1 MFLNNMEKNQENYT
15 LVTGATGGLG
25 RAFAKEL
32 AKNGKNLILVATKA
46 DRLEA
51 YKRELQGEFD
61 IKIITFKC
69 NFAITQDLESLVK
82 FVTEGKFNITTLIN
96 NAGFICEGSN
106 SAMNIEDLQKCIM
119 VNNVGTTTLTKV
131 VLDKHDKSKH
141 LDIVTISSL
150 GANYPMP
157 FMAVYSATKSYLK
170 NYMLALRQE
179 YRGDNVNISTILP
192 GAIATSDDM
201 KKAVEAQGLKGKLS
215 LVAPEKIA
223 KMSLNA
229 VKKNKAI
236 LITGWFNKLT
246 NFVSKITPLSLQIK
260 VAGKMWEKSQEIRG
274 IK

>member
-1 MFLNNMEKNQENYT
+1 MDKLIDKTKSYT

-25 RAFAKEL
+25 RAFVKEL
-32 AKNGKNLILVATKA
+32 AKNGTNLILVATKE
-46 DRLEA
+46 DRLEV
-51 YKRELQGEFD
+51 YKKELLDEFD
-61 IKIITFKC
+61 IKIMTFKC
-69 NFAITQDLESLVK
+69 DFSIKEDLEKLTQYIQDGGFTISTLV
-82 FVTEGKFNITTLIN
+82 N

-106 SAMNIEDLQKCIM
+106 KAMSIENLQKCIM
-119 VNNVGTTTLTKV
+119 VNNIGTTTLTKAF
-131 VLDKHDKSKH
+131 LDKHDKASH

-179 YRGDNVNISTILP
+179 YKWDNVNISTILP

-223 KMSLNA
+223 RMSLNA

-236 LITGWFNKLT
+236 VIPGWFNKLT
-246 NFVSKITPLSLQIK
+246 NLASKITPQSLQIK
-260 VAGKMWEKSQEIRG
+260 VAGKMWKKSQEKRG